1 MKAIVGTFNQ
11 EKALVGAFSMI
22 VKTGCATDG
31 SFYSTSNY
39 ILISSEYLN
48 LKASQISV
56 NMKYSNSFSTSSVT
70 SGPLLEKS
78 PCLVTDTNVVVSN
91 ETASSVSVF
100 LKMM

>member
-1 MKAIVGTFNQ
+1 MQEVSAVKCLAVG
-11 EKALVGAFSMI
+11 LVKG
-22 VKTGCATDG
+22 
-31 SFYSTSNY
+31 NY